1 MDNLWNATLSVFR
14 SGGTPTPA
22 GGGGGG
28 NTADAASSSSKPPNS
43 GGYFASRSGGGA
55 AQPLTMM
62 MPQIEPLPVPI
73 PDAAQVTSAHLS
85 ADLLYLGLDDGSI
98 LAYML
103 PTQTHTHTFIGV
115 GLSGAVT
122 ALTCTSRRLLVG
134 YADGTITIFS
144 LQTGLAGRSV
154 AAAHTGPVTAL
165 ALSSESFDHGH
176 HAPPSVYSGGVDGV
190 LNEWD
195 AKTLRKKWM
204 LSAHDSPIS
213 GVVCGSGKV
222 FSSDVTGVVKGWDT
236 PTGQCVA
243 DFGKFSSVT
252 SMILG
257 RDLLYIA
264 TEAGTISVL
273 DTESGQTLRTL
284 RSRTAAA
291 PTSSPPPS
299 PTGGSFSPPHSAA
312 GTVAAAAAA
321 AAVRSLCLAK
331 GRLYSATADGFV
343 QEWDVKKGR
352 AVRKFAITNPPC
364 VAVCADAANGR
375 VIVTCATRVTQIR
388 LSVPPQTTGSPAPSP
403 APSAH
408 SAPLASP
415 VAAAL
420 FNPNDGDT
428 LRPADSISNPGR
440 AAPND
445 LPDDVAALK
454 RQIAHL
460 RAQLSSPVHHQQAHQ
475 HHAEHLQTRVEDA
488 EEELQAAKDL
498 LVSYKAELE
507 ITQQAHAYAF
517 SYLSQS
523 SNRTWFEIEKEIRGL
538 HAMIDNPPTPLD
550 REEDLTPFLPR
561 RKVARSWAR
570 DDDWD
575 SDVDLDE
582 DEPPWWRNM
591 DGLADRTRPSD
602 IKWWRE
608 ERGAKHTAEPEGYT
622 SVSES
627 RQSDEDRDDD
637 DVPAEDDDDDDENP
651 HRAHKDDGAAEE
663 QPSTPPPKIRVR
675 ATVRLPDGSIMT
687 QQPASIPSPQLPRRV
702 TVPAATAIA
711 AARCLATSPPQSR
724 NSSSG
729 SHHHHHHHHRRAGAD
744 DGAARAHRRQ
754 SQPSSRFPAA
764 AATPVKRLSSWFAPI
779 QSWVENVVATVDPAF
794 PAVAPQH
801 SNTSP
806 SPSIN
811 GTPLVATTTTT
822 TTMPAKFATSR
833 SSTAGSEAASGT
845 TGTAGGGGK
854 AKKAVRVRQAD
865 VWRFDD
871 GDGAPAPVA

>member
-1 MDNLWNATLSVFR
+1 
-14 SGGTPTPA
+14 
-22 GGGGGG
+22 
-28 NTADAASSSSKPPNS
+28 
-43 GGYFASRSGGGA
+43 
-55 AQPLTMM
+55 M

-73 PDAAQVTSAHLS
+73 PDSAQVTSAHLS

-115 GLSGAVT
+115 GLSGAAT

-165 ALSSESFDHGH
+165 ALSSESSDHGH
-176 HAPPSVYSGGVDGV
+176 HVPPSVYSGGVDGV

-204 LSAHDSPIS
+204 LNAHDSPIS

-222 FSSDVTGVVKGWDT
+222 FSSDVTGVAKGWDT

-291 PTSSPPPS
+291 ATSSPPPS
-299 PTGGSFSPPHSAA
+299 PTGDSFSPSHSAA
-312 GTVAAAAAA
+312 GTVA

-352 AVRKFAITNPPC
+352 AVRKFAVTNPPC
-364 VAVCADAANGR
+364 VAMCADATNGR
-375 VIVTCATRVTQIR
+375 VIVSCATRVTQIR
-388 LSVPPQTTGSPAPSP
+388 VSIPPQTTGSPAPSP

-460 RAQLSSPVHHQQAHQ
+460 RAQLNNPVHHQQAHQ

-498 LVSYKAELE
+498 LVSYKTELE

-550 REEDLTPFLPR
+550 RGEDLTPFLPR
-561 RKVARSWAR
+561 RKVARSWVK
-570 DDDWD
+570 DEDWD

-608 ERGAKHTAEPEGYT
+608 ERGAKHTTEPERYP
-622 SVSES
+622 SVSGS
-627 RQSDEDRDDD
+627 QQSDQDRDDD
-637 DVPAEDDDDDDENP
+637 DVDAEEDDDVESN
-651 HRAHKDDGAAEE
+651 HLSQKGDDGGAEE

-687 QQPASIPSPQLPRRV
+687 QQPTSIPSPQLPRRV

-711 AARCLATSPPQSR
+711 AARSLATSPPQSR

-729 SHHHHHHHHRRAGAD
+729 SHHHRADA
-744 DGAARAHRRQ
+744 AARAHRRQ
-754 SQPSSRFPAA
+754 SQQSSRFPAA
-764 AATPVKRLSSWFAPI
+764 AAAPVKRLSSWFAPI

-794 PAVAPQH
+794 PTVTTPPPH
-801 SNTSP
+801 INTSP

-811 GTPLVATTTTT
+811 GTPLVATTTT
-822 TTMPAKFATSR
+822 PAKLTTSR

-845 TGTAGGGGK
+845 TGGGK

-871 GDGAPAPVA
+871 GDGSPAPVA